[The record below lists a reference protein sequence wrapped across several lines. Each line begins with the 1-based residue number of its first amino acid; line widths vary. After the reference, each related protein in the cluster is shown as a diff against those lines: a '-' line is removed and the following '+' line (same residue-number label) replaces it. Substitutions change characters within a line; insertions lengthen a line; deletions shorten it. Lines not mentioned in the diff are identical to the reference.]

1 MPNTVPLRYIP
12 KQLTRKD
19 KDKQRKELAK
29 SQKLYKKNK
38 YYTRKKMKSFVG
50 KPSKHVVKAQ
60 KLYGID
66 NLRVNRTLSRK
77 TKCSLA
83 ALKKIFR
90 KGQGA
95 YFSSGSRPNQTPHSW
110 AYARLASAITGG
122 KSSAV
127 DWNILSE
134 FCSKNSP
141 ALKLANKS
149 RKKYKYGRR
158 KVVQTPLKTNRG
170 GSRRKWS
177 QKYKDSIDCERPSG
191 FSQKQYCKY
200 GRK

>member
-66 NLRVNRTLSRK
+66 NLRE
-77 TKCSLA
+77 
-83 ALKKIFR
+83 
-90 KGQGA
+90 GQGA

-158 KVVQTPLKTNRG
+158 KVVQTPLKTNRS
-170 GSRRKWS
+170 GSTRKWS